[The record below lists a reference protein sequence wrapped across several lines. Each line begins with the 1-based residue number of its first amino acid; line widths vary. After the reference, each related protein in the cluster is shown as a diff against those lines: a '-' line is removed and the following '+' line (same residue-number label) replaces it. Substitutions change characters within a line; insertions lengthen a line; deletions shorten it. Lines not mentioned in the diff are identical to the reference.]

1 MPSHRRKHSR
11 QPAVAPRRHLR
22 VVDPA
27 ADRVQGAALA
37 RQQPLIQEF
46 RAALRGDPLTFP
58 LAMSAFVAAAESSE
72 GAANLSVLVDTFEE
86 IEVAETTAA
95 LHVVGALLGGPLGA
109 SARRHALTRRHPV
122 PLAVSGLAEARVYV
136 AHQMGHVLGDG
147 DGDGNDIVLGVR
159 WPGIGE
165 LTLLCYVD
173 HNLGAVVKDA
183 FLVHAPVTEIVAQL
197 RDISADT
204 EGVEF
209 DELDLAD
216 ARAKLEQAVAD
227 GRRLAPEPASETW
240 PMCRPVLEKLLREM
254 PSGGAG
260 HAATE
265 TSDAELAR
273 VLAAFLE
280 SPHAVGLDR
289 RPGSEEAS
297 RADLTFLCAATAGH
311 RDPLYW
317 SPVTVEFA
325 LTDWFVNGVEAG
337 PDYLRGL
344 PETLRRVIPY
354 AHEVRHV
361 PSSLT
366 HETLAAIDE
375 WEPVF
380 RELLKQGIN
389 QPDGLLDELSGDS
402 LAFFGD
408 LLGQFRDRE
417 LGYLRRQV
425 GGEETLAR
433 LDSRPLPDEEFL
445 WDSLPLD
452 VHPRVGEIVSALD
465 AFADATF
472 GVEFR
477 TACRRFLAEA
487 VASDPQLVR
496 GRGRSD
502 TAAAAVAWAVGKA
515 NELVAGRPFFGA
527 VGMPAKDL
535 AASFGVSGSPSS
547 RARGF
552 LRALGIADDVAGDGV
567 FALGRPDFLI
577 AEVRGE
583 LRARYAEL
591 MTDPDPT

>member
-1 MPSHRRKHSR
+1 MPSRQSKHARR
-11 QPAVAPRRHLR
+11 QPAAPRRHLR
-22 VVDPA
+22 VVDPG
-27 ADRVQGAALA
+27 ADRVRGAALA
-37 RQQPLIQEF
+37 SQQPLIQEF

-58 LAMSAFVAAAESSE
+58 LAMSTFVAAADSSE
-72 GAANLSVLVDTFEE
+72 GAANLSMLVETFAE

-95 LHVVGALLGGPLGA
+95 LQVLGALTGGPLGE
-109 SARRHALTRRHPV
+109 SARRHAATRHHPV
-122 PLAVSGLAEARVYV
+122 PLAVSGLAEAHVYV

-147 DGDGNDIVLGVR
+147 DDIVLGVR

-173 HNLGAVVKDA
+173 HNLGTVVKDA

-197 RDISADT
+197 RAISADT
-204 EGVEF
+204 AGVEF

-216 ARAKLEQAVAD
+216 ARARLEQAVAD

-260 HAATE
+260 YAVTQ
-265 TSDAELAR
+265 TSDADRARLLAD
-273 VLAAFLE
+273 FLE
-280 SPHAVGLDR
+280 SPHAAGLDKR
-289 RPGSEEAS
+289 LESEDAT
-297 RADLTFLCAATAGH
+297 RADLTLLCAATAGYC
-311 RDPLYW
+311 DPLHW
-317 SPVTVEFA
+317 SPVTVELA
-325 LTDWFVNGVEAG
+325 LTDWFVNGVEAD
-337 PDYLRGL
+337 PDYLLGL
-344 PETLRRVIPY
+344 PETLRRVSPY
-354 AHEVRHV
+354 AHQVRHV
-361 PSSLT
+361 PSSLS
-366 HETLAAIDE
+366 HETLAAVDE

-380 RELLKQGIN
+380 HALLEH
-389 QPDGLLDELSGDS
+389 QPDGLLDALSGES
-402 LAFFGD
+402 LAIFGD

-417 LGYLRRQV
+417 LGILRRQV
-425 GGEETLAR
+425 GGEATLAR
-433 LDSRPLPDEEFL
+433 LDSRPLPDEEFR
-445 WDSLPLD
+445 WESLPRD

-515 NELVAGRPFFGA
+515 NDLVAGRAFFGA
-527 VGMPAKDL
+527 FGMSAKDL

-547 RARGF
+547 RAQGF
-552 LRALGIADDVAGDGV
+552 LRALGIADDATAERV

-583 LRARYAEL
+583 LRERYAEL
-591 MTDPDPT
+591 MTDSHLA